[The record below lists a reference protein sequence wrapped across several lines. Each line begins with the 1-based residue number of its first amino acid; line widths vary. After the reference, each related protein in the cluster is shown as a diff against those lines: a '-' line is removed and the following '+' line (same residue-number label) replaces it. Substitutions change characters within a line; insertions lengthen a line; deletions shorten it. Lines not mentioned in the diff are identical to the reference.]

1 MPFDSSTLCARTSA
15 GEAELSTPSQG
26 LSLGQRRVLTLIQN
40 PIAVDEL
47 AQQHRL
53 EPEKLARDLTR
64 LADLRLVVLQGTALP
79 SAPAPVPDRPIP
91 QVETAAMAPIVIGR
105 GTRRAFTMPLAAGA
119 AALLLAAGIWYGTR
133 AVPAPTEA
141 SKSTPAPTAATPT
154 AAPVALAT
162 LPTPPASNAANAVA
176 AEAFSPTPVAA
187 PVAVPR
193 QDTTPTGVRPQL
205 RAETPG
211 SQPAP
216 AKIAP
221 APDASAPKVAR
232 QSDAAGIAATSAPL
246 ATPPVITATAAPA
259 PAAATSPSPSPTP
272 AAAAETQPPVLLA
285 SAAPTSAVPRP
296 AATTAPKAL
305 SREPPDFPKEAIA
318 DGYKSGVVTA
328 RLHVDAR
335 GSVTGVDIMGSQPP
349 KVFDRAV
356 RRALLRWQFEPNAA
370 GQAADLDVDVK
381 FQRD

>member
-1 MPFDSSTLCARTSA
+1 MPLYSSTLCARTSA

-64 LADLRLVVLQGTALP
+64 LADLRLVVLQGTSLP
-79 SAPAPVPDRPIP
+79 STPAPAPVGPASQSDA
-91 QVETAAMAPIVIGR
+91 AAMAPIIIGR
-105 GTRRAFTMPLAAGA
+105 GTRRAFAMPLVAGT

-133 AVPAPTEA
+133 TVPAPTEA
-141 SKSTPAPTAATPT
+141 SKTTPAPTAAA
-154 AAPVALAT
+154 AAPVALA
-162 LPTPPASNAANAVA
+162 PVPMPPASNAANAVA
-176 AEAFSPTPVAA
+176 VETSSPTPVAA

-193 QDTTPTGVRPQL
+193 QDTTPAGVRPPL

-211 SQPAP
+211 LVPATEKV
-216 AKIAP
+216 AL
-221 APDASAPKVAR
+221 APDASAPKAAR

-246 ATPPVITATAAPA
+246 AAPPVITATAAPA
-259 PAAATSPSPSPTP
+259 PAAASSPSPTP
-272 AAAAETQPPVLLA
+272 AAAAEAPPPILLA
-285 SAAPTSAVPRP
+285 SAATTLAAPRP

-356 RRALLRWQFEPNAA
+356 RRALLRWQFEPNAT